1 MFKDFNLLSQS
12 PVLPFETRS
21 SRTHIHITGFAG
33 LVKLG
38 TVRNDV
44 AAYWEKQD
52 VEAFGAHIFEKELSV
67 DQRLDGTPINP
78 RRSQKN
84 WGCICNVASA
94 GGIELQGRVEI
105 RALSPSGD
113 LLLHFVQDP
122 GQTGWPINQ
131 VDDRSFFQLEDRRR
145 YAAGRTFGVGSATF
159 MVEDTSP
166 FDPDL
171 MDLNI
176 VQTGWGGFIN
186 SISYKGQVMD
196 MYDHVWVREQPPKAF
211 VFKAEGK

>member
-67 DQRLDGTPINP
+67 DQALVSYHLAKKEKEAFAVWSGTFPSLAIWLP
-78 RRSQKN
+78 RS
-84 WGCICNVASA
+84 
-94 GGIELQGRVEI
+94 E
-105 RALSPSGD
+105 
-113 LLLHFVQDP
+113 
-122 GQTGWPINQ
+122 
-131 VDDRSFFQLEDRRR
+131 
-145 YAAGRTFGVGSATF
+145 
-159 MVEDTSP
+159 
-166 FDPDL
+166 
-171 MDLNI
+171 
-176 VQTGWGGFIN
+176 
-186 SISYKGQVMD
+186 
-196 MYDHVWVREQPPKAF
+196 
-211 VFKAEGK
+211 